1 MRREQPGE
9 RNGDGYEAEE
19 ERAQDPGTGPPK
31 SRRRRRGRIA
41 GERLEGRDRDAEED
55 QQETGETGRSPENG
69 RNDTHRLTVAKR
81 SEGSY
86 SRHMRLGKDGKVEL
100 IKKVPLFS
108 KLSKK
113 GLAEVA
119 HIADELDLPKGKV
132 MAEEGDRGREFFV
145 LLEGEADVTKG
156 DKSINTIHDGDFF
169 GEIALVTKMP
179 RTASVTAT
187 SDVRV
192 LVITERDF
200 STLLKHSDEVSR
212 GVAEALA
219 ERIAPDLP
227 V

>member
-1 MRREQPGE
+1 
-9 RNGDGYEAEE
+9 
-19 ERAQDPGTGPPK
+19 
-31 SRRRRRGRIA
+31 
-41 GERLEGRDRDAEED
+41 
-55 QQETGETGRSPENG
+55 
-69 RNDTHRLTVAKR
+69 V
-81 SEGSY
+81 
-86 SRHMRLGKDGKVEL
+86 RLGKDGKVEL

-113 GLAEVA
+113 GLEEVA
-119 HIADELDLPKGKV
+119 HIADELDLPQGKV
-132 MAEEGDRGREFFV
+132 MASEGDRGREFFV

-156 DKSINTIHDGDFF
+156 EKSINTMNAGDFF

-187 SDVRV
+187 TDVRV

-200 STLLKHSDEVSR
+200 GSLLKHSSEVSR

-219 ERIAPDLP
+219 ERMAPELP